1 MPFLLIFLIIPLME
15 IATFW
20 VVGDEIGVLWTVLL
34 CIFSV
39 MAGTALVRYQGMTTL
54 IDARRA
60 MIEGRQPAQEI
71 FDGICLAA
79 AGVLLIVPGFLT
91 DLAAFALLVPA
102 VRRKLRSRMARPAAP
117 ANDED
122 VIDVDFER
130 VDDDPA

>member
-20 VVGDEIGVLWTVLL
+20 AVGDEIGVLWTIIL

-39 MAGTALVRYQGMTTL
+39 MAGTALVRYQGMAVL

-60 MIEGRQPAQEI
+60 MIEGRRPAREI

-91 DLAAFALLVPA
+91 DFLAFALLVPA
-102 VRRKLRSRMARPAAP
+102 VRERLRRRMGPPQRNARSDDA
-117 ANDED
+117 
-122 VIDVDFER
+122 IDVDFER

>member
-1 MPFLLIFLIIPLME
+1 MLIFLIIPLME

-20 VVGDEIGVLWTVLL
+20 VVGDEIGALWTIAL

-39 MAGTALVRYQGMTTL
+39 MAGTALVRYQGMTVL

-71 FDGICLAA
+71 FDGICLAV

-91 DLAAFALLVPA
+91 DMLAFALLVPA
-102 VRRKLRSRMARPAAP
+102 VRERLRRRMGRPPTSAQN
-117 ANDED
+117 NDD
-122 VIDVDFER
+122 AIDVDFER
-130 VDDDPA
+130 IDDDPA